1 MIKAILFD
9 LDGVLIDA
17 TDWHYEALDRALSI
31 FGYKI
36 SREDHFKIYNGLP
49 TNEKLKL
56 LSERQGLPLGL
67 HPIIKDLKRK
77 YTNEIVNQL
86 CRPSHAKQLMLTHL
100 RANGYRLACCSNAQK
115 HSVLQMLAS
124 AQIDHFFDEIIGN
137 DEGWLPKP
145 SPEIYLGAF
154 ARLSISPD
162 EAVIVEDAPHGIEAA
177 KASGAQV
184 IAVRGYEDVNL
195 SLFYNLNLL

>member
-1 MIKAILFD
+1 
-9 LDGVLIDA
+9 
-17 TDWHYEALDRALSI
+17 
-31 FGYKI
+31 
-36 SREDHFKIYNGLP
+36 
-49 TNEKLKL
+49 
-56 LSERQGLPLGL
+56 
-67 HPIIKDLKRK
+67 
-77 YTNEIVNQL
+77 
-86 CRPSHAKQLMLTHL
+86 
-100 RANGYRLACCSNAQK
+100 
-115 HSVLQMLAS
+115 MLAS